1 MTHKMSEV
9 VPLDDYI
16 RDMKK
21 TLAGLEFDDP
31 EFDLVSREITQA
43 YVAIANGETYHVP
56 F

>member
-1 MTHKMSEV
+1 MTHKLSEV

-16 RDMKK
+16 REMKK

-31 EFDLVSREITQA
+31 KFDLVSREITAA
-43 YVAIANGETYHVP
+43 YLAITRGEAYHVP